1 MPDYRAET
9 NQPFLAN
16 LSATATTIC
25 QVVRAGEKSF
35 PRKALVART
44 NRQSPQARKI
54 LRSKN
59 VPRAIAAQDAIFVA
73 KVSHVALKATFPIAV
88 KLTRLGSKEVAL
100 AMIGALQGQ
109 PLHTITPDRGREF
122 QLHGNVT
129 AALGVEFTRGS
140 AAPTRTPTAC
150 FANTQSPSTKNVW
163 VIEYRKKYIFPLRC
177 T

>member
-16 LSATATTIC
+16 LPATATTIC

-100 AMIGALQGQ
+100 AMIEALHGQ
-109 PLHTITPDRGREF
+109 PLHKIMPDRGREF
-122 QLHGNVT
+122 QLHGE
-129 AALGVEFTRGS
+129 LGCVY
-140 AAPTRTPTAC
+140 A
-150 FANTQSPSTKNVW
+150 
-163 VIEYRKKYIFPLRC
+163 IELRKINE
-177 T
+177 